1 MKNILEY
8 KGYEGSVN
16 TSKEDNCLCGRVL
29 GIQSLLM
36 YEGKTDEALEKNFK
50 KVVDEYLE
58 ACASSGATP
67 EIPFQDGITKGA
79 GIVLLKSIAKKAQAQ
94 GVEIRKYMAEAIED
108 AEILQSL

>member
-1 MKNILEY
+1 MENFFEY
-8 KGYEGSVN
+8 KGYTGSIN
-16 TSKEDNCLCGRVL
+16 KSKEDNCLCGRVL

-36 YEGKTDEALEKNFK
+36 YEGDTAEKLERNFK

-58 ACASSGATP
+58 TCSSSGATP

-108 AEILQSL
+108 AEII